1 MVKDQRMENILQ
13 PLYYRRAD
21 TEPVDALKRIYP
33 FSAVTVDNMY
43 DYECVFYAL
52 SVDGFVQAFP
62 HIVKWISNPVLDDQ
76 GYPMGLAS
84 NLMSAVSFGLLN
96 ANYCNRIII
105 PASKFFSKVQLTEM
119 HMSLNIILGLEVI
132 DLDDR
137 NSLKAI
143 VKFLT

>member
-1 MVKDQRMENILQ
+1 
-13 PLYYRRAD
+13 
-21 TEPVDALKRIYP
+21 
-33 FSAVTVDNMY
+33 
-43 DYECVFYAL
+43 
-52 SVDGFVQAFP
+52 
-62 HIVKWISNPVLDDQ
+62 
-76 GYPMGLAS
+76 MGLAS